1 MLDRLYARA
10 LTLAASPHAPL
21 WLAAVSFA
29 EASVFPL
36 PPDVLLIP
44 MVLSHRDRAW
54 ALAGLCTVASVCG
67 GLLGWY
73 IGAFL
78 LQHVAMPIVHFYHA
92 EDRLAAMQEQFRHWG
107 VWIILVKGLTPIPF
121 KIVTIA
127 SGAAHFPIVPFL
139 LASLVT
145 RGMRFFLVAG
155 LLRAYGAPIQTFIE
169 QRLTLVASAF
179 GLVLVGGF
187 VALKYL

>member
-10 LTLAASPHAPL
+10 LSLASSRHAPF
-21 WLAAVSFA
+21 WLATVAFA

-36 PPDVLLIP
+36 PPDILLVP

-54 ALAGLCTVASVCG
+54 ALAALCTVASVCG
-67 GLLGWY
+67 GILGWY

-92 EDRLAAMQEQFRHWG
+92 EARLAAMQDQFRRWG
-107 VWIILVKGLTPIPF
+107 VWIILFKGLTPIPF

-127 SGAAHFPIVPFL
+127 SGAAHFPLAPFVVASLATRGARFFL
-139 LASLVT
+139 LA
-145 RGMRFFLVAG
+145 A
-155 LLRAYGAPIQTFIE
+155 LLRVYGAPIQGFIE
-169 QRLTLVASAF
+169 RRLTLVASLFAV
-179 GLVLVGGF
+179 VLVGGF